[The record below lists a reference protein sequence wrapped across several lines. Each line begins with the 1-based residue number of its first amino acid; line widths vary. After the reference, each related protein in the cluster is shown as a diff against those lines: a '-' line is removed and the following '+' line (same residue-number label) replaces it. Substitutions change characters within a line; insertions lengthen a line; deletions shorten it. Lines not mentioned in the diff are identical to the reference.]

1 MNSWQKAWTWLK
13 KSSKRRCKKK
23 IRRENHRANRRAGK
37 ALSDMV
43 IRLNSREVI

>member
-1 MNSWQKAWTWLK
+1 MNSWQKAWTCLK
-13 KSSKRRCKKK
+13 KSSKRRRKKK